1 MRKEIIV
8 KNLIIGNGIPKTC
21 VSIVGKTKDYII
33 KEANF
38 LKTINVDII
47 EWRVDFFEHVESIKK
62 IKDVLKIIRKILI
75 DKPIIFTFR
84 SSKEGGEKEVS
95 SEFYFRLNRDIAN
108 TKLIDIIDIE
118 LLNSENNIKELIDIS
133 HKNNVLVI
141 ISFHDFKETP
151 SKEKMK
157 YCMYRSIE
165 LGADIPKIAVMANTT
180 EDILDLLDITR
191 IIKEKYPNIPIIT
204 ISMGKKGIVSRITGE
219 LFGSS
224 ITFASAKKASAP
236 GQIPIDDL
244 SHIIKILHNNM

>member
-8 KNLIIGNGIPKTC
+8 KNLIIGTGIPKTC
-21 VSIVGKTKDYII
+21 VSIVGKTKDDII
-33 KEANF
+33 KQANF

-47 EWRVDFFEHVESIKK
+47 EWRVDFFESAESIEGT
-62 IKDVLKIIRKILI
+62 KDILKIIRKILI

-84 SSKEGGEKEVS
+84 SSKEGGQKEVS
-95 SEFYFRLNRDIAN
+95 SEFYFRLNKEIAN

-118 LLNSENNIKELIDIS
+118 LLNNENNIKELIDIS
-133 HKNNVLVI
+133 NKNNVVVI
-141 ISFHDFKETP
+141 ISFHDFQETP

-157 YCMYRSIE
+157 YFIDKSIE
-165 LGADIPKIAVMANTT
+165 IGADIPKIAVMANTT

-191 IIKEKYPNIPIIT
+191 IIKEEYPNIPIIT

-244 SHIIKILHNNM
+244 NHIIKILHNNM